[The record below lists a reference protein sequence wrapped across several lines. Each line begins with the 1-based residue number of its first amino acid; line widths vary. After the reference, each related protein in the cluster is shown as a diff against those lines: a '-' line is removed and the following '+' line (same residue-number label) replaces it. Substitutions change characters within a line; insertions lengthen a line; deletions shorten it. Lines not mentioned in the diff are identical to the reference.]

1 MNTPLKIT
9 FPGNVITDA
18 HNKTVAT
25 INPGHREF
33 AEFRE
38 LFKFA
43 PELKATLEEIVTLT
57 SAAAND
63 DELSDAEIISKVKLR
78 AHRALAIIVPN
89 APGPWKAAPETFA
102 KLSNS

>member
-18 HNKTVAT
+18 HNETVAT
-25 INPGHREF
+25 LNPGHREF

-38 LFKFA
+38 LFKFS
-43 PELKATLEEIVTLT
+43 PELKTALEGIATL
-57 SAAAND
+57 SG
-63 DELSDAEIISKVKLR
+63 SDAPPETDDSVLFERIHR
-78 AHRALAIIVPN
+78 MAMRALAITVPN
-89 APGPWKAAPETFA
+89 APGPWKAAPETYA